1 MGLGF
6 NLELELV
13 DVVPDTSR
21 CGERD
26 FVRPWVH
33 SASSV
38 RNLFSTNPST
48 TAAVFF
54 LSSTAIGACVEV
66 VVVVFFLSLAK
77 STLAW
82 TSLNSLTLRR

>member
-1 MGLGF
+1 MIATLSCGLGF

-13 DVVPDTSR
+13 GVVPATSR

-26 FVRPWVH
+26 FVRPWVR

-38 RNLFSTNPST
+38 RTLFSTNPST
-48 TAAVFF
+48 TTAVFF

-66 VVVVFFLSLAK
+66 VVVVFFYPWPIPPWPGFL
-77 STLAW
+77 
-82 TSLNSLTLRR
+82 